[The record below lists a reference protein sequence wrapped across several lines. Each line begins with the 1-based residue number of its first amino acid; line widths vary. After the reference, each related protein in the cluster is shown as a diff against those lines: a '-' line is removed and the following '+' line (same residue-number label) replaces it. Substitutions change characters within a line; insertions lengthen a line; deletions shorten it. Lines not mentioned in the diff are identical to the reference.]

1 MGRTSKTTAAKIV
14 KLAPDLRIVGA
25 ATAFAALSSA
35 AGERHERIVLDA
47 RKVEKVDAAGVKAVL
62 AGRAALSAA
71 GKSVEWAGQSTQLES
86 AAELLGLREALGL
99 TK

>member
-1 MGRTSKTTAAKIV
+1 MGRTSKITAAKIV
-14 KLAPDLRIVGA
+14 KLESDLRIAGA

-35 AGERHERIVLDA
+35 AGERHERVVLDA
-47 RKVEKVDAAGVKAVL
+47 RKVERVDAAGVQAVL
-62 AGRAALSAA
+62 AGRAVLSAA
-71 GKSVEWAGQSTQLES
+71 GKRLEWAGESAQLES

>member
-47 RKVEKVDAAGVKAVL
+47 RKVEKVDAAGVQAVL
-62 AGRAALSAA
+62 AGRAVLSAA
-71 GKSVEWAGQSTQLES
+71 GKRVEWAGASAQLEA
-86 AAELLGLREALGL
+86 AAELLGLREALGM